1 MMAISDPHEFAAE
14 DTDVLERAL
23 REGRVRVGT
32 SQSGPSIEGSIPT
45 ARIHSLC
52 ERGLLC
58 SLSSREE
65 TSTSIVVT
73 TYVATQWGEIAFEAE
88 RRRRAVARW
97 RGGERAARR

>member
-1 MMAISDPHEFAAE
+1 
-14 DTDVLERAL
+14 
-23 REGRVRVGT
+23 
-32 SQSGPSIEGSIPT
+32 
-45 ARIHSLC
+45 
-52 ERGLLC
+52 LLC